1 MICKTCLESGT
12 LRKHAEGIL
21 ADAYV
26 DAIEQAAA
34 ETGMPEEDFPSV
46 LPYTLDETLE
56 REL

>member
-1 MICKTCLESGT
+1 LESGT